1 MTPRANVL
9 VVDDDQ
15 PTTTMV
21 ADVLGDEGY
30 LVRTAVNAV
39 GALEAIEV
47 EPPDIILL
55 DLRMPG
61 IDGIDMFRILHERDL
76 ITMPIILMTADNHA
90 LQEITA
96 QGVKFILFKPFDLD
110 TLVNCVAEALR
121 SPNDTQKQGVPVY
134 IPEEPAI
141 LPEGV
146 HICP

>member
-1 MTPRANVL
+1 
-9 VVDDDQ
+9 
-15 PTTTMV
+15 MV

-39 GALEAIEV
+39 GALEAIEA

-61 IDGIDMFRILHERDL
+61 IDGTNMFRILHERDL

-90 LQEITA
+90 LQELTA
-96 QGVKFILFKPFDLD
+96 HGVKFILFKPFDLD

-121 SPNDTQKQGVPVY
+121 SPYDTQMQGVPVY
-134 IPEEPAI
+134 ITEEPAL

>member
-1 MTPRANVL
+1 MPRANVL

-30 LVRTAVNAV
+30 LVRTAVNVA
-39 GALEAIEV
+39 GALEAIEA

-90 LQEITA
+90 LQELTA

-121 SPNDTQKQGVPVY
+121 SPYDTQKQGVPVY
-134 IPEEPAI
+134 ITEEPAI
-141 LPEGV
+141 LREGI